1 MIVVDTSVWI
11 ALLRNRETPQVE
23 RLLSI
28 RDRSEI
34 LLTDLVLLELLQG
47 SRDDR
52 HAARIGRD
60 LSVFEQVAISSL
72 ELAPVAAG
80 HYRRLRTYG
89 ITIRKTI
96 DLIIATYCIANGHH
110 LLHQDRDFEPFA
122 EHCDLLI
129 A

>member
-11 ALLRNRETPQVE
+11 ALLRDRATQQVE

-28 RDRSEI
+28 RDRSQI

-52 HAARIGRD
+52 HAARIERD
-60 LSVFEQVAISSL
+60 LGVFEQVAISSL
-72 ELAPVAAG
+72 ELAPLAAG
-80 HYRRLRTYG
+80 HYRRLRMRG
-89 ITIRKTI
+89 ITVRKTV
-96 DLIIATYCIANGHH
+96 DLIIATYCIAHGHH

-122 EHCDLLI
+122 EHCGLLI

>member
-11 ALLRNRETPQVE
+11 SLLRDRDSPQVE
-23 RLLSI
+23 RLISI
-28 RDRSEI
+28 RNRSEI

-52 HAARIGRD
+52 HAARIERD
-60 LSVFEQVAISSL
+60 LSVFAQVAISSL
-72 ELAPVAAG
+72 ELAPIAAG
-80 HYRRLRTYG
+80 HYRRLRMRG
-89 ITIRKTI
+89 ITMRKTI
-96 DLIIATYCIANGHH
+96 DLIIASYCIAHGHY

-122 EHCDLLI
+122 EHCGLLI

>member
-11 ALLRNRETPQVE
+11 SLLRDRGTPQVE
-23 RLLSI
+23 RLLAI
-28 RDRSEI
+28 RNRSEI

-52 HAARIGRD
+52 HASRIERD

-72 ELAPVAAG
+72 ELAPIAAR
-80 HYRRLRTYG
+80 HYRRLRTRG
-89 ITIRKTI
+89 ITIRKTA
-96 DLIIATYCIANGHH
+96 DLIIASYCITHGHH
-110 LLHQDRDFEPFA
+110 LLHQDRDFDPFA
-122 EHCDLLI
+122 EHCGLLI

>member
-11 ALLRNRETPQVE
+11 ALLRDRATQQVE

-28 RDRSEI
+28 RDRSQI

-52 HAARIGRD
+52 HAARIERD
-60 LSVFEQVAISSL
+60 LGVFEQVAISSL
-72 ELAPVAAG
+72 QLAPLAAG
-80 HYRRLRTYG
+80 HYRRLRMRG
-89 ITIRKTI
+89 ITVRKTV
-96 DLIIATYCIANGHH
+96 DLIIATYCIAHGHH

-122 EHCDLLI
+122 EHCGLLI

>member
-11 ALLRNRETPQVE
+11 SLLRDRGTPQVE

-28 RDRSEI
+28 RNRSEI

-52 HAARIGRD
+52 HAARIERD

-72 ELAPVAAG
+72 ELAPIAAS
-80 HYRRLRTYG
+80 HYRWLRTYG
-89 ITIRKTI
+89 ITIRKTV
-96 DLIIATYCIANGHH
+96 DLIIASYCIAHGHH
-110 LLHQDRDFEPFA
+110 LLHQDRDFDPFV
-122 EHCDLLI
+122 EHCGLLI

>member
-11 ALLRNRETPQVE
+11 ALLRDRATQQVE

-28 RDRSEI
+28 RDRSQI

-52 HAARIGRD
+52 HAARIERD
-60 LSVFEQVAISSL
+60 LGVFEQVAISSL
-72 ELAPVAAG
+72 ELAPLAAG
-80 HYRRLRTYG
+80 HYRRLRMRG
-89 ITIRKTI
+89 ITVRKTV
-96 DLIIATYCIANGHH
+96 DLIIASYCIAHGHH

-122 EHCDLLI
+122 EHCGLLI